1 MSDTNDTASIRDI
14 LDFWYLPPSD
24 PEHGKRRDIWWRST
38 PEFDEEIRARFGPLI
53 QRAVA
58 GDLASWADTADGALA
73 LIILCDQFTRNI
85 YRKSIDAYC
94 GDATALAT
102 ARVAVARG
110 FHLTVPPEMRTFY
123 FTPFHH
129 SEHLAD
135 QEMSCAL
142 FHTTVADADDRN
154 SGRGHRDVVARFG
167 RFPHRNAVL
176 GRESTAEEIEYLK
189 NAERY
194 GQ

>member
-1 MSDTNDTASIRDI
+1 VSDTSDTESIRDI
-14 LDFWYLPPSD
+14 LDFWFLPAGD
-24 PEHGKRRDIWWRST
+24 PEHGKPRDIWWRST
-38 PEFDEEIRARFGPLI
+38 PEFDQEIRERFGALI

-58 GDLASWADTADGALA
+58 GELKHWAETAEGALA

-85 YRKSIDAYC
+85 YRKSVDAYC

-102 ARVAVARG
+102 ARTAVAHG
-110 FHLTVPPEMRTFY
+110 FHLTVPRDMRTFY

-135 QEMSCAL
+135 QELSCAL
-142 FHTTVADADDRN
+142 FETVADANNRN
-154 SGRGHRDVVARFG
+154 YARSHRDIVARFG
-167 RFPHRNAVL
+167 RFPHRNEVL
-176 GRESTAEEIEYLK
+176 GRESTAEELEYLED
-189 NAERY
+189 AERY